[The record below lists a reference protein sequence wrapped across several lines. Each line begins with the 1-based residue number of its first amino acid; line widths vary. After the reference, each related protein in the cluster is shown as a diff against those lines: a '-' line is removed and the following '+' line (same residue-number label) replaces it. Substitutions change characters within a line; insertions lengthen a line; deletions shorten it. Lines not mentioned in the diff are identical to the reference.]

1 VTKPSAEGTDL
12 DLGTL
17 SRERLEERV
26 QRLEAERRRLQSVE
40 ADLLEEHSRLRAQNI
55 ELVRKSIELSATK
68 RELEDKNLE
77 LEGIRKDL
85 RGQNVNIVRKSI
97 ELSSVLRQ
105 FEDRNYELWLYQ
117 SRLAATMASLRESE
131 ERYRHLADNATDVI
145 WTATLDLRM
154 SYVSPSVAR
163 LRGFSP
169 EEAMTQTLPETMSRR
184 SARIVKKM
192 LARAVA
198 WARTASPEE
207 IESRTAV
214 VEVELTRKDGSTVW
228 AEVTTRFLLDREGRV
243 ERILG
248 ISRDISER
256 REAEADRVSL
266 ERQVQHAQK
275 LESLGVLAGGVAHDF
290 NNLLVGMLGHSSLA
304 LSKLPAESPARANIG
319 KVVQAAER
327 AADLS
332 RQMLAYS
339 GRGHFVVQTTDLG
352 SLVRENLHLLEA
364 SIPKGVRLKAC
375 LAEVPAVIEADVG
388 QVQQVVMNLVLNGAE
403 AIGERSGCVTVATG
417 FEELTGE
424 ESRYSRYTAAKLEPG
439 RYVLLEVRDD
449 GAGMDEKTMA
459 RVFEP
464 FFSTKSVGRGL
475 GLAAVLGIIR
485 GHGGGIDVQSAPGRG
500 TIFSVVLPAAEEAAS
515 VSEVGA
521 AEGRVKGTILLI
533 DDEEVVRET
542 ASEMLATEDLKVL
555 TAESGADGV
564 AIYRDR
570 GAEIDLIIL
579 DLSMPGMSGEETYRE
594 LRKIDPDVRVVL
606 SSGFGEDEA
615 TRRFAGLGLQGF
627 IQKPYNPQ
635 VLIDEIQR
643 RLSPLPADP

>member
-1 VTKPSAEGTDL
+1 MDGDGL

-17 SRERLEERV
+17 SRERLEDRA
-26 QRLEAERRRLQSVE
+26 RWLEAERRRLQSVE
-40 ADLLEEHSRLRAQNI
+40 ADLLEKHSKLRAQNV
-55 ELVRKSIELSATK
+55 ELVRSSIELSATK

-85 RGQNVNIVRKSI
+85 RGQNFNIVRKSI

-117 SRLAATMASLRESE
+117 SRLAAAMASLRESE

-163 LRGFSP
+163 LQGFSA
-169 EEAMTQTLPETMSRR
+169 EEAMTQTLSEMMSPG
-184 SARIVKKM
+184 SAKIVKKM

-198 WARTASPEE
+198 WASTASPEE

-214 VEVELTRKDGSTVW
+214 VQVELTRKDGSTVW
-228 AEVTTRFLLDREGRV
+228 AEVTTRFLLGRDGRV
-243 ERILG
+243 EKILG

-256 REAEADRVSL
+256 REAEANRVSL

-352 SLVRENLHLLEA
+352 SLVRENLHLFEA
-364 SIPKGVRLKAC
+364 SIPKGVRLEAC
-375 LAEVPAVIEADVG
+375 LAETPAVIEADVG

-403 AIGERSGCVTVATG
+403 AIGERPGSVTVVTG

-424 ESRYSRYTAAKLEPG
+424 ESRYSRFTAAKLKPG
-439 RYVLLEVRDD
+439 RYVLLDVRDD
-449 GAGMDEKTMA
+449 GAGMDVETLA

-464 FFSTKSVGRGL
+464 FFTTKFVGRGL

-485 GHGGGIDVQSAPGRG
+485 GHGGGIDVQSVPGSG
-500 TIFSVVLPAAEEAAS
+500 TTFSVVIPAAEGAAP
-515 VSEVGA
+515 VSRVAA
-521 AEGRVKGTILLI
+521 AEGKVKGTILLI

-542 ASEMLATEDLKVL
+542 ASEMLAAEDLEVL
-555 TAESGADGV
+555 TADSGAAGI
-564 AIYRDR
+564 ALYRDR
-570 GAEIDLIIL
+570 RAEIGLIIL
-579 DLSMPGMSGEETYRE
+579 DFSMPGMGGEETYRE

-606 SSGFGEDEA
+606 SSGFGEDEV

-627 IQKPYNPQ
+627 IQKPYNPNA
-635 VLIDEIQR
+635 LLEEIQR
-643 RLSPLPADP
+643 HLSPLPADP